1 MKKLLIL
8 VCLGFLIVGVS
19 HFKKEKTVIEVPK
32 KQVEEEIGDVLV
44 LKQEEIM
51 SWIENQ
57 QESIALE
64 FKENQ
69 IDAQIELTQD
79 LFEKLPIKT
88 SIKEALMLFE
98 NENLACRFLF
108 ENKQFIVENCN
119 IKGISIPDSLYQKE
133 VEKLNESLVEWMEE
147 YGIDEIK
154 ICDESVRILGD
165 ISNLLKK
172 DFFK

>member
-8 VCLGFLIVGVS
+8 VCLGLLIVGVP

-79 LFEKLPIKT
+79 LFDQLPIKT

-98 NENLACRFLF
+98 NESLACRFLF
-108 ENKQFIVENCN
+108 ENKQLTVENCN
-119 IKGISIPDSLYQKE
+119 IKGISIPESLYQKE

-154 ICDESVRILGD
+154 ICDESVRLLGD